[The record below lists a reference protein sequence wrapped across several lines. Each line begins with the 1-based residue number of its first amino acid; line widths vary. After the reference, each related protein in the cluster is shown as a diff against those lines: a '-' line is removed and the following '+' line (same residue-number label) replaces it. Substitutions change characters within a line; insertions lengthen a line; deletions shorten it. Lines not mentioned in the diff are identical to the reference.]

1 MSSSRCSSPPPEN
14 VIRLEDLIKKC
25 PGAPK
30 RSKKK
35 KKRPRGEDGS
45 DTGSGT
51 TIIGFD
57 PIRSDGRGGEA
68 GGDVGGGEDE
78 RTPPECP
85 VAIRPQRLFHE
96 DNDACMELSSILDFS
111 EPARAAPQDVAEGMR
126 ER

>member
-30 RSKKK
+30 RSKK

-85 VAIRPQRLFHE
+85 VAIRPQRLFLE
-96 DNDACMELSSILDFS
+96 DNNACMELSSILDFS